1 VRIVRLLISLGI
13 ALVLSAAQLTPL
25 DGDVYLQVLKAHRG
39 KVVLVDFW
47 ATWCEPCREELPRL
61 VSLAKKLDSSKFQ
74 LITISADEPEQ
85 EAGAVAVLDK
95 EGVAMPRYIKH
106 VEDDQAFIDS
116 VDKQWSGA
124 LPALFLYD
132 ASGKLAARFIGDSE
146 PGEVEA
152 AVRLA
157 LR

>member
-1 VRIVRLLISLGI
+1 VRIVRLLISLFI
-13 ALVLSAAQLTPL
+13 ALVLSAVQLVPL
-25 DGDVYLQVLKAHRG
+25 DGDEYSRMLKAHRG

-61 VSLAKKLDSSKFQ
+61 VSLSKKLDSSKFQ

-85 EAGAVAVLDK
+85 EAGAAAILDK
-95 EGVAMPRYIKH
+95 EGVAMPRYVKH
-106 VEDDQAFIDS
+106 VEDDQVFIDAI
-116 VDKQWSGA
+116 DKQWSGA

-132 ASGKLAARFIGDSE
+132 ASGKLAARFIGDSD

-152 AVRLA
+152 AVRRA